1 MYIKREKRAEN
12 ACTYST
18 SSFKFSLHKYVF
30 LLSLQALWHN
40 ILPCGSQTQNTKVL
54 WLTGRYGRGS
64 PPTPPRRWSRKRKS
78 FFPYTHKSV
87 RQTFFPV
94 LSFTRS
100 LFAWLPS
107 AGHTWAR
114 MGGLLS
120 NNVPYVWSKHVVN
133 FLIKIDSTVKK
144 CAHPESKRS
153 CMSKQIKNRG
163 GREERNRKKKETHL
177 RNFFCMPPDHV
188 FPLPWFP
195 PSLFLFRNTSSFS
208 GFG

>member
-1 MYIKREKRAEN
+1 MYIKWEKRAEN

-40 ILPCGSQTQNTKVL
+40 VLPCGSQTQNTKVL

-64 PPTPPRRWSRKRKS
+64 PPRLPGGGQGKEKVFSLIHTKVWDKLFSQS
-78 FFPYTHKSV
+78 FP
-87 RQTFFPV
+87 
-94 LSFTRS
+94 S
-100 LFAWLPS
+100 LALFFAWLPS
-107 AGHTWAR
+107 AGHTWA
-114 MGGLLS
+114 MGGLLL

-177 RNFFCMPPDHV
+177 RYFFCMPPDHV

-195 PSLFLFRNTSSFS
+195 PSLFLLRNTSSFS

>member
-1 MYIKREKRAEN
+1 MYIKWEKRAEN

-40 ILPCGSQTQNTKVL
+40 VLPCGSQTQNTKVL

-64 PPTPPRRWSRKRKS
+64 PPRLPGGGQGKEKS
-78 FFPYTHKSV
+78 SFPYTHKSV

-114 MGGLLS
+114 MGGLLL
-120 NNVPYVWSKHVVN
+120 NNVPYAWSKHVVN
-133 FLIKIDSTVKK
+133 FLIEIDSTVKK
-144 CAHPESKRS
+144 MCTPW
-153 CMSKQIKNRG
+153 KQTI
-163 GREERNRKKKETHL
+163 
-177 RNFFCMPPDHV
+177 V
-188 FPLPWFP
+188 YV
-195 PSLFLFRNTSSFS
+195 
-208 GFG
+208 